1 MLHHN
6 HLIDFRNII
15 VRILKQLQHK
25 CLQISLHRKCFIN
38 DKNKVTVRYMF
49 EELVKQ
55 ELARVPLKLD
65 FLMETSYQLYKSH
78 HKIKKLHD

>member
-15 VRILKQLQHK
+15 VRILKQFQHK
-25 CLQISLHRKCFIN
+25 FIKVPLHRKCFIN
-38 DKNKVTVRYMF
+38 DKNKVTVRYIF

-55 ELARVPLKLD
+55 ELAKVSLKLD
-65 FLMETSYQLYKSH
+65 FLMATSYQLYKSH